1 MKLSENK
8 RLTCLGLTVLLILI
22 PSVSFGLITE
32 TSNITT
38 FYVTDYRSKTQL
50 LADYASL
57 LPTSVTIGKTVCL
70 SRFPEVRINNN
81 LLKIEKKE
89 RLPNGVWKLQYYSQ
103 WHNKS
108 WRHMILEW
116 LDEEKK
122 LSKIR
127 TETPEET

>member
-1 MKLSENK
+1 LATDVRVVLRLPVVSE
-8 RLTCLGLTVLLILI
+8 
-22 PSVSFGLITE
+22 
-32 TSNITT
+32 
-38 FYVTDYRSKTQL
+38 QL
-50 LADYASL
+50 EEIFD
-57 LPTSVTIGKTVCL
+57 VEGVKTVCL

-89 RLPNGVWKLQYYSQ
+89 RLSNGVWKLQYYSQ